1 MQDGSE
7 NPSSHYPEMSTAT
20 SASGFLTAIQ
30 QNFSRFWPLAL
41 GISVVFGIRQL
52 FAVPKELKH
61 IPAVPVIPT
70 LWSFAKGEVED
81 VRIKRLLLP
90 YANKGE
96 GAVLVYAL
104 GRWIIH
110 ILDRKV
116 RILLTLMSCHI
127 IP

>member
-1 MQDGSE
+1 
-7 NPSSHYPEMSTAT
+7 MSTA
-20 SASGFLTAIQ
+20 ASSFLTAIQ
-30 QNFSRFWPLAL
+30 QDVTRFWPLVL
-41 GISVVFGIRQL
+41 GVSVVFGIRQL
-52 FAVPKELKH
+52 FAVPKELRH

-81 VRIKRLLLP
+81 VRIKKLLLP
-90 YANKGE
+90 YANRGE

-116 RILLTLMSCHI
+116 RFLSVFVGFQHTSSHGLMASADC
-127 IP
+127 